1 METEYAEFTSLEST
15 YGSTAPST
23 LGCTV
28 VEDTGMGTDGWK
40 NCKGL
45 DKKKKSLSA
54 LCVPSFCLSS
64 CRLLLIRCSR
74 MVHAALLEFLVDKKA
89 LDT

>member
-45 DKKKKSLSA
+45 DKKKKELV
-54 LCVPSFCLSS
+54 CVVCAFILFVFMQVIAYS
-64 CRLLLIRCSR
+64 
-74 MVHAALLEFLVDKKA
+74 V
-89 LDT
+89 